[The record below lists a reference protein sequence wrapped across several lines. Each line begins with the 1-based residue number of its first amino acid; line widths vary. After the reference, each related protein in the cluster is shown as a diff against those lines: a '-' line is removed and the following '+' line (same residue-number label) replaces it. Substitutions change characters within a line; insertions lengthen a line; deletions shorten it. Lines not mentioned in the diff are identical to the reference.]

1 MRLEAVSAEHG
12 VTSLADRAYTAI
24 QDKLIML
31 DIRPNDAIVEGDLAE
46 QLGVGRTPVRE
57 ALKRL
62 EAERLVVSFP
72 RRGTFATGV
81 DVADLGHISEIRAHL
96 EPVAARRAAEGASP
110 TLRQLLLDMAD
121 KTDELDVLGIE
132 RHELMRW
139 DLTVHRTIYR
149 ASRNPHL
156 EDVLVRYDNLATR
169 IPSLRHEIEVATDGG
184 FRSKVTAGERFVDY
198 RHWNTTCPIRVPKLT
213 TPAQGDAEHLEVLR
227 RHRAPVHRTRLRD
240 PTIGG
245 RRQGQVEPAF
255 HGCMIRNGD

>member
-1 MRLEAVSAEHG
+1 MTRMGLQAIDADAG
-12 VTSLADRAYTAI
+12 VISLSDRAYTAI

-31 DIRPNDAIVEGDLAE
+31 DIRPNEAIVEGMLAE

-62 EAERLVVSFP
+62 EAERLVISFP

-81 DVADLGHISEIRAHL
+81 DVSDLGHISEIRAHL
-96 EPVAARRAAEGASP
+96 EPVAARRAAEAASP

-149 ASRNPHL
+149 VARNPHL

-169 IPSLRHEIEVATDGG
+169 IFCLYLERLPSVPQHVGEHGDLLRAIAGG
-184 FRSKVTAGERFVDY
+184 
-198 RHWNTTCPIRVPKLT
+198 
-213 TPAQGDAEHLEVLR
+213 QGDLAAEIARQHVTGFEKAV
-227 RHRAPVHRTRLRD
+227 RTV
-240 PTIGG
+240 I
-245 RRQGQVEPAF
+245 
-255 HGCMIRNGD
+255 

>member
-1 MRLEAVSAEHG
+1 MTPMALPAIEETG
-12 VTSLADRAYTAI
+12 VISLSDRAYSAI

-31 DIRPNDAIVEGDLAE
+31 DIRPGEAIVEGVLAE

-62 EAERLVVSFP
+62 EAERLVVSYP

-81 DVADLGHISEIRAHL
+81 DVSDLGHITEIRANL
-96 EPVAARRAAEGASP
+96 EPVAARRAAEAASP

-121 KTDELDVLGIE
+121 RTEELDVSGME

-149 ASRNPHL
+149 VARNPHL

-169 IPSLRHEIEVATDGG
+169 IFCLVLDRLPSVSQHVGEHGDLLRAVAGGHGDLAAEIA
-184 FRSKVTAGERFVDY
+184 
-198 RHWNTTCPIRVPKLT
+198 
-213 TPAQGDAEHLEVLR
+213 R
-227 RHRAPVHRTRLRD
+227 RHVIGFEKAVRAV
-240 PTIGG
+240 
-245 RRQGQVEPAF
+245 V
-255 HGCMIRNGD
+255 